1 MRASEPHA
9 TRATFQVNPLPCYGQ
24 ALADA
29 ALRVQC
35 RDDLMV
41 PRLTSAGHGPAT
53 LAIPLTPD
61 AVAWAATAHAAA
73 HLQHGQAAQ
82 SRQGLKPVQIA
93 LLALLEDARVEHALL
108 RDCPGLRELWVPL
121 HTVHHRNSHNGFDA
135 LLARLSLSLLDP
147 TYRDP
152 HPWIARVRAHLLDA
166 DGLQWRVD
174 SFQGLRALASVLG
187 HDIGQMRLPFDSRTY
202 RDAAPYRDDN
212 QHLWVPDPVE
222 QPDETCPPPE
232 PPPASPASLLAAQP
246 PEGQTVW
253 YPEWD
258 ARIGRMRPNWCRV
271 VVRDTAPTAA
281 RCVPPPAARR
291 LARGLVL
298 QHAGQRVPA
307 GRSEDGQHLHP
318 MAAVDAHVD
327 RLRGLTPDWRVF
339 RGERPTPQPLAV
351 WVLLDTSQSMQGH
364 AADMHALAWSAV
376 AALDLLGHR
385 TALWT
390 LSSEGR
396 EHVGMNCL
404 KNWAEGLSPLD
415 ANGVPCGGSSR
426 LGTGVRHGLAEHAR
440 DARTRPGWRRVVL
453 VVTDGELHDIDVH
466 DPAYLYGDLAHCRA
480 EASNMQVGLRG
491 LLNSPARATRFRSVL
506 GADHCAVAL
515 SDRGLQ
521 GVLKALLSR

>member
-1 MRASEPHA
+1 
-9 TRATFQVNPLPCYGQ
+9 
-24 ALADA
+24 
-29 ALRVQC
+29 
-35 RDDLMV
+35 
-41 PRLTSAGHGPAT
+41 
-53 LAIPLTPD
+53 
-61 AVAWAATAHAAA
+61 
-73 HLQHGQAAQ
+73 
-82 SRQGLKPVQIA
+82 
-93 LLALLEDARVEHALL
+93 
-108 RDCPGLRELWVPL
+108 
-121 HTVHHRNSHNGFDA
+121 
-135 LLARLSLSLLDP
+135 
-147 TYRDP
+147 
-152 HPWIARVRAHLLDA
+152 
-166 DGLQWRVD
+166 
-174 SFQGLRALASVLG
+174 
-187 HDIGQMRLPFDSRTY
+187 
-202 RDAAPYRDDN
+202 
-212 QHLWVPDPVE
+212 
-222 QPDETCPPPE
+222 
-232 PPPASPASLLAAQP
+232 
-246 PEGQTVW
+246 
-253 YPEWD
+253 
-258 ARIGRMRPNWCRV
+258 MRPNWCRV

-281 RCVPPPAARR
+281 RCVPSPAARR

-298 QHAGQRVPA
+298 QHVGQRVPA